1 MALPSTLKNRP
12 WLRLVCGLLLA
23 FGIAALG
30 YVSYALL
37 DAKLFQA
44 YENREFDRAI
54 RNFRPPDALTSISV
68 PDARPHLPVEPGSTL
83 GRIEI
88 GRLGVSVIVLE
99 GTSGR
104 TLRRGIGHI
113 DGTSFPGD
121 DGNIGLAGHRDTFFR
136 ELRHVRN
143 GDEITLATLA
153 GSRTYRVES
162 IRVVDPTTIDVL
174 TESGES
180 VLTLV
185 TCYPFDFVGAAPKRF
200 IVRAH
205 LT

>member
-12 WLRLVCGLLLA
+12 WLRLVCGLLLT

-30 YVSYALL
+30 YVSYSLL

-44 YENREFDRAI
+44 YQNREFDRAM
-54 RNFRPPDALTSISV
+54 RNSRPPDALTSISV
-68 PDARPHLPVEPGSTL
+68 PDARHHLPVEPGSTL

-88 GRLGVSVIVLE
+88 SRLGVSVLVLE

-121 DGNIGLAGHRDTFFR
+121 DGSIGLAGHRDTFFR
-136 ELRHVRN
+136 ELRNVRT
-143 GDEITLATLA
+143 GDEITLATLV
-153 GSRTYRVES
+153 GSRTYRVDA
-162 IRVVDPTTIDVL
+162 IRVVEPSAVDVL
-174 TESGES
+174 NETGES

-185 TCYPFDFVGAAPKRF
+185 TCYPFDFVGPAPKRL